1 MFCDRNVSHIPSASR
16 VFPERESRINDA
28 ETKSQELQNIMDQ
41 MTAKHSEALDEW
53 TRKHNAAQAETA
65 VEVKARDEAKAKLEE
80 EHGVA
85 LERLRGNLL
94 SELEACQSEG
104 DLKLQATE
112 AQHAAR
118 MADLEHEIQNLQ
130 ESQSHLKSEHETTKE
145 TYALSM
151 ASVEARHQQ
160 ALDAKHQ
167 EQQARELELAE
178 LRASQDELLQAK
190 HQEELSARENEM
202 CELRASH
209 EASLEAVELV
219 KAEHEEALT
228 ALKSAESNAQE
239 LENRRSEMRMLHEE
253 TIDAQRSE
261 HTSMSAAA
269 AHEHEQELRQLTK
282 EATDKIAKQ
291 QTFSD
296 SQVPMNSSWVDSRLS
311 LFVRKYPPGGLF

>member
-1 MFCDRNVSHIPSASR
+1 MNVA
-16 VFPERESRINDA
+16 V
-28 ETKSQELQNIMDQ
+28 TKSRDLQNIIDE
-41 MTAKHSEALDEW
+41 MTTTHMEALDEW
-53 TRKHNAAQAETA
+53 AQKHDAVQAETA
-65 VEVKARDEAKAKLEE
+65 VEI
-80 EHGVA
+80 
-85 LERLRGNLL
+85 
-94 SELEACQSEG
+94 
-104 DLKLQATE
+104 
-112 AQHAAR
+112 QH
-118 MADLEHEIQNLQ
+118 LQ
-130 ESQSHLKSEHETTKE
+130 ESRTLAVADLKSEYETAKE
-145 TYALSM
+145 AHALSM
-151 ASVEARHQQ
+151 ASVEDRHQR
-160 ALDAKHQ
+160 ALRAKHE
-167 EQQARELELAE
+167 EQQARERELAE
-178 LRASQDELLQAK
+178 LRASQEEMLQAK

-228 ALKSAESNAQE
+228 AHKSAESNAQE
-239 LENRRSEMRMLHEE
+239 LENRLSEMRMLHEE